1 MEYKKLMEE
10 IEKIKFHNISLIT
23 LVGLLNEERMTEPT
37 IYETVVTYDLSK
49 RDLREFTKLIKNFDD
64 NKFVF
69 EQKALKINP
78 VFSQNNI
85 ISIIKSMVASGML
98 KDKCSDILKAYD

>member
-49 RDLREFTKLIKNFDD
+49 RDLREFTKLIKNFDE

-69 EQKALKINP
+69 EQEALKINP

-98 KDKCSDILKAYD
+98 KDKCSDILKAYE